1 MQKPSF
7 YDLKAS
13 TIKGEDF
20 LFSILKG
27 KKVLIVNTASNC
39 GLTPQLAR
47 LQQLHEQYKE
57 RLVIIGF
64 PCNDFNQ
71 QDKGNNEEISAFCSL
86 AFGIDFLMMEKITIK
101 ENTHPVY
108 QWLTNKEQNGNSNS
122 TVWWNFQK
130 YLINPD
136 GTLYDYLYPWRQPD
150 SVKIIK
156 WLESK

>member
-13 TIKGEDF
+13 TIKGEKF
-20 LFSILKG
+20 LFSTLKG
-27 KKVLIVNTASNC
+27 KKVLIVNTASKC
-39 GLTPQLAR
+39 GLTPQLGG
-47 LQQLHEQYKE
+47 LQQLHEQYKKQ
-57 RLVIIGF
+57 LVIIGF
-64 PCNDFNQ
+64 PCNDFNN
-71 QDKGNNEEISAFCSL
+71 QDSGSNQEINSFC
-86 AFGIDFLMMEKITIK
+86 AINFGVDFLMMEKITIK

-108 QWLTNKEQNGNSNS
+108 QWLTNKELNGNSNS

-136 GTLYDYLYPWRQPD
+136 GTLHDYLYPWRQPD
-150 SVKIIK
+150 SGKIIK